1 MIKTLKTMSKQ
12 DKERYTVPRKVQD
25 VIPVRRIWQDGI
37 FLTGNKFSKT
47 YQFSDINYLVA
58 SREDK
63 ESMFL
68 IYSELLNSLD
78 SGAVTKITI
87 NNRRTNKANFE
98 NSILMPMQEDFRD
111 EYRREYNQMLLDKA
125 TGANG
130 ITQEKYITI
139 SVVKKDI
146 EEARAYFSRVGADLV
161 SHFAAL
167 GSKCVELDASER
179 LRILHDFYRQGEE
192 AEFQF
197 NAREMAKRGHD
208 FKDYICPNSM
218 EKNSDYVKLG
228 DKFCRVLFLKDYAS
242 YIKDNMVT
250 ELTDFNRNLMFSID
264 VVPVPTDEAVREV
277 ENRLLGV
284 ETNITNWQRRQNANN
299 NFAAVVPYDMEL
311 QRKESKEFLDD
322 LTTRDQR
329 MMFAVIT
336 LAITA
341 DTKEQLDSDT
351 EAVLSVAR
359 KHMCQ
364 LAVLKFQQLDG
375 LNTALPIG
383 VRKINAFRTLT
394 TESLAVFIPFKV
406 QEIQDKGGIYFG
418 ENAISH
424 NLIMCNKANLLNQSA
439 FYLGVPGAGKS
450 FAVKELIAFLMLH
463 PNYANDEILICDPEG
478 EFGALVKALGRE
490 KATVAHLV
498 AGGKDKLNSMYMVEG
513 YGEQNPIV
521 EKSQFVMSLI
531 EQIDKRGVGPQH
543 KSIIDR
549 CTALVYPEAEKEGR
563 AATLCDLRNK
573 LLEQPEEKAKE
584 IALSLEL
591 YTTGSLDIFG
601 RDSTVDLSKPYVVFD
616 IHGLGEQLK
625 PAGSLVITDTILN
638 RVTLN
643 WKRGKRTHVFIDEFH
658 VMFENEQSGIFFNS
672 AWRQF
677 RKRGAYPTA
686 ITQNVEYL
694 LDSVQASTMLS
705 KSEFIVMLNQAASDR
720 EKLSKLLNISKE
732 QMSYVTNADAGCGL
746 IRYGSALVPFVNRFP
761 RNTKLYALMT
771 TKPGEGVFGG
781 EEVFAEAERFCV
793 GHPALS
799 ETLNYTRT
807 LYGALSALGLG
818 DRLMVDFGLVQRNDY
833 YTGVVFSA
841 YAENYGDAILMGGRY
856 DNLLKQFDAPMPAIG
871 FAADVGAP
879 ASCLLE
885 SAAVPVPDVLVHAH
899 PGAEAQAQ
907 LRIRALTAAGK
918 RCESSVFDT
927 AQAARD
933 YAARR
938 GIREVLEIGLE
949 GNA

>member
-1 MIKTLKTMSKQ
+1 MIKTIKTMSKQ
-12 DKERYTVPRKVQD
+12 EKERYTVPRKVQD
-25 VIPVRRIWQDGI
+25 VIPVRRIWPDGI
-37 FLTGNKFSKT
+37 FLVGNKFSKT
-47 YQFSDINYLVA
+47 YKFSDINYLVA

-68 IYSELLNSLD
+68 TYSELLNSLD

-87 NNRRTNKANFE
+87 NNRRMNKANFE
-98 NSILMPMQEDFRD
+98 ASILMPMQGDFRD
-111 EYRREYNQMLLDKA
+111 EYRGEYNQMLLDKA

-130 ITQEKYITI
+130 IMQEKYITI
-139 SVVKKDI
+139 SVVKKDV
-146 EEARAYFSRVGADLV
+146 EEARAYFSRVGADLI

-167 GSKCVELDASER
+167 GSKCVELDATER

-192 AEFQF
+192 SEFVF
-197 NAREMAKRGHD
+197 NAREMMKRGHS
-208 FKDYICPNSM
+208 FKDYICPDGI
-218 EKNSDYVKLG
+218 EKNSDYLKLG
-228 DKFCRVLFLKDYAS
+228 GKFCRVLFLKDYAS

-264 VVPVPTDEAVREV
+264 IVPVPTDEAVREV

-299 NFAAVVPYDMEL
+299 NFSAVIPYDMEL

-329 MMFAVIT
+329 MMFAVMT

-439 FYLGVPGAGKS
+439 FLLGVPGAGKS
-450 FAVKELIAFLMLH
+450 FSAKELIAFLMLH
-463 PNYANDEILICDPEG
+463 PDYANDDILICDPEG

-498 AGGKDKLNSMYMVEG
+498 AGGKDRLNAMYMVEG

-549 CTALVYPEAEKEGR
+549 CTALVYPEAENAGR
-563 AATLCDLRNK
+563 VATLCDLRQK
-573 LLEQPEEKAKE
+573 LLEQPEDKAKE
-584 IALSLEL
+584 IALSL
-591 YTTGSLDIFG
+591 
-601 RDSTVDLSKPYVVFD
+601 
-616 IHGLGEQLK
+616 
-625 PAGSLVITDTILN
+625 
-638 RVTLN
+638 
-643 WKRGKRTHVFIDEFH
+643 
-658 VMFENEQSGIFFNS
+658 
-672 AWRQF
+672 
-677 RKRGAYPTA
+677 
-686 ITQNVEYL
+686 
-694 LDSVQASTMLS
+694 
-705 KSEFIVMLNQAASDR
+705 
-720 EKLSKLLNISKE
+720 
-732 QMSYVTNADAGCGL
+732 
-746 IRYGSALVPFVNRFP
+746 
-761 RNTKLYALMT
+761 
-771 TKPGEGVFGG
+771 
-781 EEVFAEAERFCV
+781 
-793 GHPALS
+793 
-799 ETLNYTRT
+799 
-807 LYGALSALGLG
+807 
-818 DRLMVDFGLVQRNDY
+818 
-833 YTGVVFSA
+833 
-841 YAENYGDAILMGGRY
+841 
-856 DNLLKQFDAPMPAIG
+856 
-871 FAADVGAP
+871 
-879 ASCLLE
+879 
-885 SAAVPVPDVLVHAH
+885 
-899 PGAEAQAQ
+899 
-907 LRIRALTAAGK
+907 
-918 RCESSVFDT
+918 
-927 AQAARD
+927 
-933 YAARR
+933 
-938 GIREVLEIGLE
+938 
-949 GNA
+949 

>member
-1 MIKTLKTMSKQ
+1 MIKTIKTMSKQ
-12 DKERYTVPRKVQD
+12 EKERYTVPRKVQD
-25 VIPVRRIWQDGI
+25 VIPVRRIWPDGI
-37 FLTGNKFSKT
+37 FLVGNKFSKT
-47 YQFSDINYLVA
+47 YKFSDINYLVA

-68 IYSELLNSLD
+68 TYSELLNSLD

-87 NNRRTNKANFE
+87 NNRRMNQANFE
-98 NSILMPMQEDFRD
+98 TSILMPMQGDFRD
-111 EYRREYNQMLLDKA
+111 EYRGEYNQMLLDKA

-130 ITQEKYITI
+130 IMQEKYITI

-146 EEARAYFSRVGADLV
+146 EEARAYFSRVGADLI

-167 GSKCVELDASER
+167 GSKCVELDATER

-192 AEFQF
+192 SEFVF
-197 NAREMAKRGHD
+197 NAREMMKRGHS
-208 FKDYICPNSM
+208 FKDYICPDGI
-218 EKNSDYVKLG
+218 EKKSDYLKLG
-228 DKFCRVLFLKDYAS
+228 GKFCRVLFLKDYAS

-264 VVPVPTDEAVREV
+264 IVPVPTDEAVREV

-299 NFAAVVPYDMEL
+299 NFSAVVPYDMEL

-329 MMFAVIT
+329 MMFAVMT

-439 FYLGVPGAGKS
+439 FLLGVPGAGKS
-450 FAVKELIAFLMLH
+450 FSAKELIAFLMLH
-463 PNYANDEILICDPEG
+463 PDYANDDILICDPEG

-498 AGGKDKLNSMYMVEG
+498 AGGKDRLNAMYMVEG

-549 CTALVYPEAEKEGR
+549 CTALVYPEAEK
-563 AATLCDLRNK
+563 ACL
-573 LLEQPEEKAKE
+573 
-584 IALSLEL
+584 L
-591 YTTGSLDIFG
+591 YTSPSP
-601 RDSTVDLSKPYVVFD
+601 RDCS
-616 IHGLGEQLK
+616 
-625 PAGSLVITDTILN
+625 
-638 RVTLN
+638 
-643 WKRGKRTHVFIDEFH
+643 
-658 VMFENEQSGIFFNS
+658 
-672 AWRQF
+672 
-677 RKRGAYPTA
+677 
-686 ITQNVEYL
+686 
-694 LDSVQASTMLS
+694 
-705 KSEFIVMLNQAASDR
+705 
-720 EKLSKLLNISKE
+720 
-732 QMSYVTNADAGCGL
+732 
-746 IRYGSALVPFVNRFP
+746 
-761 RNTKLYALMT
+761 
-771 TKPGEGVFGG
+771 
-781 EEVFAEAERFCV
+781 
-793 GHPALS
+793 
-799 ETLNYTRT
+799 
-807 LYGALSALGLG
+807 
-818 DRLMVDFGLVQRNDY
+818 
-833 YTGVVFSA
+833 
-841 YAENYGDAILMGGRY
+841 
-856 DNLLKQFDAPMPAIG
+856 
-871 FAADVGAP
+871 
-879 ASCLLE
+879 
-885 SAAVPVPDVLVHAH
+885 
-899 PGAEAQAQ
+899 
-907 LRIRALTAAGK
+907 
-918 RCESSVFDT
+918 
-927 AQAARD
+927 
-933 YAARR
+933 
-938 GIREVLEIGLE
+938 
-949 GNA
+949 

>member
-1 MIKTLKTMSKQ
+1 MTLIKTLLAANKA
-12 DKERYTVPRKVQD
+12 ERDRFSIPHSVQRSIPIRRVYRDGVWLVGRKLS
-25 VIPVRRIWQDGI
+25 RTWR
-37 FLTGNKFSKT
+37 FA
-47 YQFSDINYLVA
+47 DINYKAA
-58 SREDK
+58 SDEDRR
-63 ESMFL
+63 SIFL
-68 IYSELLNSLD
+68 SYCGVLNSLPTDAASKITICNRRLDPEVFRRTVLMGERGDALDRYRREFDQILLDRMAQGNDLIQDKFITLSIPQRKIEAARSFFRRAEGDLAKSFGRLD
-78 SGAVTKITI
+78 SGARPLSGEDRLRVLHDFFRPGEERYFSFDQSRAI
-87 NNRRTNKANFE
+87 RGGV
-98 NSILMPMQEDFRD
+98 DFRD
-111 EYRREYNQMLLDKA
+111 L
-125 TGANG
+125 
-130 ITQEKYITI
+130 
-139 SVVKKDI
+139 
-146 EEARAYFSRVGADLV
+146 
-161 SHFAAL
+161 
-167 GSKCVELDASER
+167 
-179 LRILHDFYRQGEE
+179 
-192 AEFQF
+192 
-197 NAREMAKRGHD
+197 
-208 FKDYICPNSM
+208 ICPDSFAFKADHFEM
-218 EKNSDYVKLG
+218 GRKVG
-228 DKFCRVLFLKDYAS
+228 RVLFLRDYAS
-242 YIKDNMVT
+242 YLRDDMIA
-250 ELTDFNRNLMFSID
+250 ELCDFPRNLMLSID
-264 VVPVPTDEAVREV
+264 VLPIPTDEAVREIQ
-277 ENRLLGV
+277 NRILAV
-284 ETNITNWQRRQNANN
+284 ETDVARWQQKQNANN
-299 NFAAVVPYDMEL
+299 NFSAVVPYDMEL

-329 MMFAVIT
+329 MMFAVMT

-439 FYLGVPGAGKS
+439 FLLGVPGAGKS
-450 FAVKELIAFLMLH
+450 FSAKELIAFLMLH
-463 PNYANDEILICDPEG
+463 PDYANDDILICDPEG

-498 AGGKDKLNSMYMVEG
+498 AGGKDRLNAMYMVEG

-549 CTALVYPEAEKEGR
+549 CTALVYPEAEKAGR
-563 AATLCDLRNK
+563 VATLCDLRNK
-573 LLEQPEEKAKE
+573 LLEQPEDKARE

-601 RDSTVDLSKPYVVFD
+601 RESTVDLNKPYVVFD

-705 KSEFIVMLNQAASDR
+705 NSEFIVMLNQAASDR
-720 EKLSKLLNISKE
+720 AKLAKLLNISNE

-746 IRYGSALVPFVNRFP
+746 IRYGSALVPFINRFP
-761 RNTKLYALMT
+761 RDTKLYALMT

-781 EEVFAEAERFCV
+781 EEV
-793 GHPALS
+793 
-799 ETLNYTRT
+799 
-807 LYGALSALGLG
+807 
-818 DRLMVDFGLVQRNDY
+818 LV
-833 YTGVVFSA
+833 
-841 YAENYGDAILMGGRY
+841 
-856 DNLLKQFDAPMPAIG
+856 
-871 FAADVGAP
+871 
-879 ASCLLE
+879 
-885 SAAVPVPDVLVHAH
+885 
-899 PGAEAQAQ
+899 
-907 LRIRALTAAGK
+907 
-918 RCESSVFDT
+918 
-927 AQAARD
+927 
-933 YAARR
+933 
-938 GIREVLEIGLE
+938 
-949 GNA
+949 